1 MPCTL
6 VRVSVRVRVRG
17 RVIPL
22 VAMIWSMYFKPEAV
36 VIVSPVTGTG
46 GSRPSRAAFTISLPS
61 TACVRWVAVRACVCA
76 CVVLRRSVRSDGS
89 VRAWV
94 WVGEQSACRH
104 QPLGGRGNA
113 WRDALCDALCR
124 AM

>member
-61 TACVRWVAVRACVCA
+61 TACVRWVAVRACVCVRGAAQERAVRRERA
-76 CVVLRRSVRSDGS
+76 CVG
-89 VRAWV
+89 
-94 WVGEQSACRH
+94 VG
-104 QPLGGRGNA
+104 G
-113 WRDALCDALCR
+113 
-124 AM
+124 